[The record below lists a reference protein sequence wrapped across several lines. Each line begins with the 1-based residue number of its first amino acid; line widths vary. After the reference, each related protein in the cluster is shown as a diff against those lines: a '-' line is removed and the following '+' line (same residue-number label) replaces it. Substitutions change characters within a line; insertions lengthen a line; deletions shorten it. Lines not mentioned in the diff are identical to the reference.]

1 MCCCTGHT
9 TNTGWDPD
17 RSGRWP
23 TDTLVNLET
32 CLRCQETTDGMHVTK
47 QTSLKGLTL
56 PFEVKNRQSYARKKT
71 KAEWSGLEPWVFCES
86 TWQASLHSSLSTRH
100 CQSPRRCES
109 HADFPSYWQAL
120 CTIFFFTI
128 KKKVNQRKSKCT
140 DIDYFQE
147 SAQSGT
153 EPCCL
158 GIAAPPRKHCL
169 HRKHVYIYLC
179 LIALNFNNKRNLW
192 ISLI

>member
-1 MCCCTGHT
+1 MLTK
-9 TNTGWDPD
+9 
-17 RSGRWP
+17 
-23 TDTLVNLET
+23 DTLVNLET
-32 CLRCQETTDGMHVTK
+32 CRRCQETTDGMHVTK
-47 QTSLKGLTL
+47 QTSPKGLTL

-86 TWQASLHSSLSTRH
+86 TWQASLHSSLSKRPVPEPKQMWEP
-100 CQSPRRCES
+100 CR
-109 HADFPSYWQAL
+109 FPFLLTGFVYY
-120 CTIFFFTI
+120 FFFFYHN
-128 KKKVNQRKSKCT
+128 KKVNQRKSKCT

-158 GIAAPPRKHCL
+158 GIAASPRKHCL
-169 HRKHVYIYLC
+169 RRILVYIYLC
-179 LIALNFNNKRNLW
+179 LIALNFNKKRNLW